1 MLVLKKITLIK
12 LHRMKLKNIFATILI
27 SAFTTLGVLFGYNKI
42 QTDNKPNFKSEF
54 SIPANYKYAGLFNQ
68 DGSPSAAPV
77 DFTQAAAAA
86 SPTVVH
92 IKTKTNPRQ
101 VSNNLPNQ
109 RTPLNDIFGD
119 DMLEQ
124 LFGNGNGNR
133 QRSLPQ
139 RASGSGV
146 IISND
151 GYIVTNNH
159 VVAGADE
166 VTVVLSNK
174 KSYTAK
180 VIGADPSYDL
190 AVVKITATN
199 LPFMIYGNSD
209 DTKIGQWVLAI
220 GYPLTLETTVTAG
233 IISAKGRA
241 LGLNRDKSGSRALAV
256 ESFIQTDA
264 AVNMGNSG
272 GALINT
278 TGQLIGINSAIA
290 SPTGVYAGYSYAI
303 PVNIV
308 RKVIND
314 LVTYGSVQRGFLGAQ
329 YTDATGLNDEEKKQ
343 LQLPAYADGIYI
355 TNLSS
360 NGAAKA
366 AGIKEGDII
375 RKIDNTNILSGSDMQ
390 EQLSRFKPG
399 DKVNVTYQRNGTLTM
414 VPVTLKNSSGNFDIV
429 KAETMMD
436 KLGAELV
443 TLDPQ
448 KAKAYGIDGG
458 VIVKKINNG
467 GAIDGQ
473 TRMRDGFIITKAN
486 GKAIKSVDE
495 LRSLIGS
502 SKDVKIEGI
511 YPGYEESFEYPLDLG
526 EAK

>member
-1 MLVLKKITLIK
+1 
-12 LHRMKLKNIFATILI
+12 MKPKHILSTIII
-27 SAFTTLGVLFGYNKI
+27 SALTALGVIFGYSKI
-42 QTDNKPNFKSEF
+42 HPDNNPNFQSGF
-54 SIPANYKYAGLFNQ
+54 NIPANYKYAGFFKQ
-68 DGSPSAAPV
+68 DGSPSAGPV

-101 VSNNLPNQ
+101 ASNSLPNQ
-109 RTPLNDIFGD
+109 KNPLSDMFGD
-119 DMLEQ
+119 DLFDQ
-124 LFGNGNGNR
+124 LFGQGGR
-133 QRSLPQ
+133 QRTIPQ
-139 RASGSGV
+139 QASGSGV
-146 IISND
+146 IISED

-180 VIGADPSYDL
+180 VIGADPSYDI
-190 AVVKITATN
+190 AVVKIDAHS
-199 LPFMIYGNSD
+199 LPFMLYGNSD
-209 DTKIGQWVLAI
+209 DTRIGQWVLAI

-241 LGLNRDKSGSRALAV
+241 LGLNRDKTGNPGYAV
-256 ESFIQTDA
+256 ESYIQTDA

-278 TGQLIGINSAIA
+278 NGQLIGINSAIA

-308 RKVIND
+308 RKVVND
-314 LVTYGSVQRGFLGAQ
+314 LIKYGSVQRGFLGAQ
-329 YTDATGLNDEEKKQ
+329 YQDATGLTSEEKKQ
-343 LQLPAYADGIYI
+343 LRLPENADGIYI

-375 RKIDNTNILSGSDMQ
+375 RKIDNVDITSGSDMQ

-399 DKVNVTYQRNGTLTM
+399 DKVNVTYERNGALNTLA
-414 VPVTLKNSSGNFDIV
+414 VTLKNSSGNFDIV
-429 KAETMMD
+429 KADAMID
-436 KLGAELV
+436 KLGADLV
-443 TLDPQ
+443 TLDP
-448 KAKAYGIDGG
+448 KLAKNYNLAGG
-458 VIVKKINNG
+458 VIVKKIKSG
-467 GAIDGQ
+467 GAIDDQ

-486 GKAIKSVDE
+486 GKVIKSVEE
-495 LRSLIGS
+495 LRSVIGT
-502 SKDVKIEGI
+502 SKDVKVEGV
-511 YPGYEESFEYPLDLG
+511 YPGYEETFEYPLDLG
-526 EAK
+526 DK